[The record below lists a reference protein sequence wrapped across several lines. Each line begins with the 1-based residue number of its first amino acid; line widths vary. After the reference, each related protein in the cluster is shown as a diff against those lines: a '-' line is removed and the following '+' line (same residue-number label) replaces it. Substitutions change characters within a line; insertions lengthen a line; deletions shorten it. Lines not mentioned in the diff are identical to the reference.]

1 LINIERIFDHSA
13 VYCRGDFNDIFPGRE
28 NVCKSWK
35 MSSHGEKDKN
45 TEEDPLEDSIARD
58 SVVTKYSAAGNI
70 ADEVLKELIGKCVEN
85 QSVRELCE
93 FGDKSITER
102 AAKVFKKKNVKK
114 GIAFP
119 TCISVN
125 HCIFNFSPLNSEP
138 DVVLAAGDVVKIE
151 LGVHVDGFIAMV
163 AHTVVVSVEKEEKIK
178 GRRADV
184 ILAAYYCLEAAVRM
198 LRPGVYK
205 NTDLIDIINKVA
217 AVYNCRPVENIMSF
231 SLKRNKLDGPNEIIQ
246 HPTEKKPVE
255 FQKHEFEDHEVYAL
269 GVVIS
274 TGDGKPKSNE
284 VRTTVYKRNED
295 VIYQLKMKASRAFFF
310 DCERQFGSMGFTLRN
325 FEDEK
330 KARLGVIE
338 CEKHNLLKP
347 YQVLYE
353 REGEFVA
360 YFKTTVLVLPS
371 GLVKVCGLSIPLH
384 RYESEFQIQDKEL
397 LQLINSSLKHP
408 KKKSRKSE
416 SEGGPPQQTSAGNAV
431 QASSGN

>member
-1 LINIERIFDHSA
+1 
-13 VYCRGDFNDIFPGRE
+13 
-28 NVCKSWK
+28 

-45 TEEDPLEDSIARD
+45 TEEDPLEDTIARD

-70 ADEVLKELIGKCVEN
+70 ADEVLKELIAKCEEN

-125 HCIFNFSPLNSEP
+125 HCIFNFSPLKSEP

-163 AHTVVVSVEKEEKIK
+163 AHTVVVNVDKEEKIM

-205 NTDLIDIINKVA
+205 NTDLIDIIDKVA

-231 SLKRNKLDGPNEIIQ
+231 SLKRHKLGQ
-246 HPTEKKPVE
+246 KKYV
-255 FQKHEFEDHEVYAL
+255 
-269 GVVIS
+269 
-274 TGDGKPKSNE
+274 
-284 VRTTVYKRNED
+284 
-295 VIYQLKMKASRAFFF
+295 QL
-310 DCERQFGSMGFTLRN
+310 N
-325 FEDEK
+325 
-330 KARLGVIE
+330 
-338 CEKHNLLKP
+338 
-347 YQVLYE
+347 
-353 REGEFVA
+353 
-360 YFKTTVLVLPS
+360 
-371 GLVKVCGLSIPLH
+371 
-384 RYESEFQIQDKEL
+384 
-397 LQLINSSLKHP
+397 
-408 KKKSRKSE
+408 
-416 SEGGPPQQTSAGNAV
+416 
-431 QASSGN
+431 

>member
-1 LINIERIFDHSA
+1 
-13 VYCRGDFNDIFPGRE
+13 
-28 NVCKSWK
+28 

-45 TEEDPLEDSIARD
+45 TEEDPLEDTIARD

-70 ADEVLKELIGKCVEN
+70 ADEVLKELIAKCEEN

-125 HCIFNFSPLNSEP
+125 HCIFNFSPLKSEP

-163 AHTVVVSVEKEEKIK
+163 AHTVVVNVDKEEKIM

-205 NTDLIDIINKVA
+205 NTDLIDIIDKVA
-217 AVYNCRPVENIMSF
+217 AVYNCH
-231 SLKRNKLDGPNEIIQ
+231 GPNEIIQ

-371 GLVKVCGLSIPLH
+371 GLVKVCGLGIPLD
-384 RYESEFQIQDKEL
+384 RYESEFEIQDKEL
-397 LQLINSSLKHP
+397 LQLINSSLKHS
-408 KKKSRKSE
+408 KKKSKKSE
-416 SEGGPPQQTSAGNAV
+416 SESGPPPAGNAI
-431 QASSGN
+431 QA